1 MPFIGGGE
9 LRKVLRD
16 AKKFTEKEIKFYSV
30 QLIHG
35 LKYLHDSN
43 IMHRD
48 LKLEN
53 MLLDENG
60 YLKIVDF
67 GVAEVLRH
75 NQVAY
80 DFTGTP
86 AYFAPE
92 ILKGD
97 GYNMAADW
105 WAVGIILYQML
116 TGVLPFHNRNIVKQN
131 QSIVEN

>member
-9 LRKVLRD
+9 LRKVLRE
-16 AKKFTEKEIKFYSV
+16 AVKFSEREIKFYSV
-30 QLIHG
+30 QLILG
-35 LKYLHDSN
+35 LKNLHSSD

-53 MLLDENG
+53 LILDENG

-75 NQVAY
+75 NQVSY
-80 DFTGTP
+80 DVAGTP

-105 WAVGIILYQML
+105 WAVGIILY
-116 TGVLPFHNRNIVKQN
+116 
-131 QSIVEN
+131 